1 MIIHGDLVVCAAEIG
16 VCICDVE
23 KSAIAPGKVRVD
35 WSLSIL
41 SAKGASTVEGHAR
54 TVDVVGDDKA
64 KLKEQARRT
73 RIAAMAM
80 EDWRHSES

>member
-1 MIIHGDLVVCAAEIG
+1 LGFASVTLKRVQLLQ
-16 VCICDVE
+16 
-23 KSAIAPGKVRVD
+23 VRSV
-35 WSLSIL
+35 LT
-41 SAKGASTVEGHAR
+41 GA
-54 TVDVVGDDKA
+54 VDVVGDDKA